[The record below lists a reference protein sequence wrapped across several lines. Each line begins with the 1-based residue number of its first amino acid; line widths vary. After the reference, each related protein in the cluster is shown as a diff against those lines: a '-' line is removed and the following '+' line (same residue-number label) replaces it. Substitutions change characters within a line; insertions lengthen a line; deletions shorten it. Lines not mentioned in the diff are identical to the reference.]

1 MIDVT
6 EVEKEVIIALKN
18 IVNDL
23 ILKVDKKSRTIEFA
37 DRSVFYILKEGEKGD
52 FFYKTEHGYACF
64 TMSEL
69 LGELTGLS
77 VAVFEKLEGFNE
89 EIGILI
95 EATIGYENYIE
106 MIKNITDGGKLILLI
121 EEDKVKLS
129 NGYFAFR
136 LE

>member
-23 ILKVDKKSRTIEFA
+23 ILKVDNKSRTIEFA
-37 DRSVFYILKEGEKGD
+37 DKSVFYILKEGEKGN
-52 FFYKTEHGYACF
+52 FFYKTEQGYVCL

-69 LGELTGLS
+69 LSELTGLS
-77 VAVFEKLEGFNE
+77 VEVFEKLKGFNE
-89 EIGILI
+89 EIGILV

-106 MIKNITDGGKLILLI
+106 RIKNIIDGGKLMLWI
-121 EEDKVKLS
+121 EEDKIKLPK
-129 NGYFAFR
+129 GHFAFR

>member
-23 ILKVDKKSRTIEFA
+23 ILKVDNKSRTIEFA
-37 DRSVFYILKEGEKGD
+37 DKSVFYILKEGEKGD
-52 FFYKTEHGYACF
+52 FFYKTEQGYVCL

-69 LGELTGLS
+69 LSELTGLS
-77 VAVFEKLEGFNE
+77 VEVFEKLKGFNE
-89 EIGILI
+89 EIGTLV

-106 MIKNITDGGKLILLI
+106 RIKNIIDGGKLMLWI
-121 EEDKVKLS
+121 EEDKIKLP
-129 NGYFAFR
+129 NGHFAFR

>member
-1 MIDVT
+1 MFDVT
-6 EVEKEVIIALKN
+6 EIEKEVINDLKN

-52 FFYKTEHGYACF
+52 FFYKTEQGYVCF

-69 LGELTGLS
+69 LSELTGLS
-77 VAVFEKLEGFNE
+77 VEVFEKLKGFNE
-89 EIGILI
+89 EIGILV

-106 MIKNITDGGKLILLI
+106 RIKNITDGGKLILLI
-121 EEDKVKLS
+121 EEDKIKLS